1 MNDTPDKS
9 GEADEQAEP
18 IDATALSSLARSTVV
33 GHLLNG
39 MPEDLARV
47 GLELDSGNPEAAR
60 GLSHRLFT
68 TVETNR
74 EALIAVSK
82 VKPRGQLEAVAVER
96 AGAAAVNQGD
106 VPVVR
111 DADFLND
118 AAVRRTQLDLGSG
131 DTYALITQREKVGGN
146 SYFGAHTLKF
156 ANELKAEKGVEEAD
170 RYVNFATR
178 HERFFAARNPGE
190 AARDMGGGV
199 GAFFGDA
206 VKLGYALG
214 SDTPTRDQAVES
226 LLSLGGKFG
235 KTPEEKTNAVR
246 AVSDGLQAAMQY
258 GLVDEKTKKR
268 IPGTGF
274 DGVASMDGGRIAK
287 HIGALVRNGVVSPET
302 LKEAATKSAVAFTK
316 RMTDPDARY
325 STPDQIDVLAEI
337 AVWENIPDSIAAGKL
352 SDRAV
357 AFKAVDFAVNQVFGD
372 LASDEG
378 AVSGAT
384 DKHMVRAAA
393 GVLQQA
399 VLDGEVLDSGVLKGQ
414 SMRDVLRGVALG
426 DPDALAL
433 FDGTEWQERLDVARQ
448 RGMQRAGM
456 ELMASYGLSQ
466 DNAMALAAVRAS
478 GNSGDF
484 GESQKAVASADS
496 YLQSLDKSV
505 NDPEAPKTTAGVASQ
520 LLEDPAYFAGLD
532 EEQAKARREELM
544 AIAGR
549 VDEKTDERIRVE
561 QLLPDMKD
569 KLRKDPELAR
579 LVDEYRTA
587 NAVTSSATMRQRS
600 RALQRIDRY
609 VGQRYRPGGV
619 NASGTTEEAI
629 GIRLF
634 GAHSPM
640 SDVAWEPLLPGDV
653 KDVDTLVSRIEA
665 SALKLADQKGDKRV
679 YVAPETAAKDVER
692 LRDLIGG
699 VKQSKGGDL
708 AKYKVSAAAFGLDSG
723 AATEAM
729 TRIAKVKEGRSLE
742 TLRGQTLAVIDAKA
756 AKLADSAATDPR
768 TLASL
773 LTLRRKAE
781 RERDADV
788 LAGMLD
794 SWSMAEFQRDT
805 GLGIMKAKTEIK
817 EGVRKNPKDGDA
829 VAPAAPEDD
838 DPAKATK

>member
-1 MNDTPDKS
+1 MDS
-9 GEADEQAEP
+9 
-18 IDATALSSLARSTVV
+18 
-33 GHLLNG
+33 
-39 MPEDLARV
+39 ARV
-47 GLELDSGNPEAAR
+47 GAR
-60 GLSHRLFT
+60 RVFQT
-68 TVETNR
+68 IETNR
-74 EALIAVSK
+74 ESLLAISK
-82 VKPRGQLEAVAVER
+82 MKPASNMEKLLVDRAKAAVEDY
-96 AGAAAVNQGD
+96 AGIQ
-106 VPVVR
+106 PVR
-111 DADFLND
+111 DSDVESPEAL
-118 AAVRRTQLDLGSG
+118 RRTQLDLGSG
-131 DTYALITQREKVGGN
+131 DTYALITQRDKTGKN
-146 SYFGAHTLKF
+146 SHFESHTLKF
-156 ANELKAEKGVEEAD
+156 ANELKAAKGVVAAD
-170 RYVNFATR
+170 DYVNFAMR
-178 HERFFAARNPGE
+178 HGREFAVHTPDMASGGPGKL
-190 AARDMGGGV
+190 GT
-199 GAFFGDA
+199 FLGDA

-235 KTPEEKTNAVR
+235 KTPEEKTNAIR

-258 GLVDEKTKKR
+258 GLVDEKTKKK

-357 AFKAVDFAVNQVFGD
+357 AFKAVDFAVDQVFGD

-384 DKHMVRAAA
+384 DKHMVKAVA

-399 VLDGEVLDSGVLKGQ
+399 VLDGEVLDSGVLKGRP
-414 SMRDVLRGVALG
+414 MRDVLRGVALG
-426 DPDALAL
+426 DPEALAL
-433 FDGTEWQERLDVARQ
+433 FDDTEWKEQIDVARQ

-478 GNSGDF
+478 GNSGDL
-484 GESQKAVASADS
+484 GESQKAVANADS

-505 NDPEAPKTTAGVASQ
+505 NDPEAPKTTAAVASQ
-520 LLEDPAYFAGLD
+520 LLADPAYFAGLD
-532 EEQAKARREELM
+532 EEQAKARRTELE

-549 VDEKTDERIRVE
+549 VEAKTAERHRVE

-579 LVDEYRTA
+579 LVAEYRTA

-619 NASGTTEEAI
+619 NSSGTIEETI

-640 SDVAWEPLLPGDV
+640 TDVAWEPLLPGDV

-679 YVAPETAAKDVER
+679 YVAPETAAKDVAR
-692 LRDLIGG
+692 LRELIGG

-708 AKYKVSAAAFGLDSG
+708 AKYRMSAAEFGLDSR

-742 TLRGQTLAVIDAKA
+742 TLRGQTLAIIDAKA
-756 AKLADSAATDPR
+756 AKLADSAAMDPS
-768 TLASL
+768 TMSSL

-781 RERDADV
+781 RERDANV

-794 SWSMAEFQRDT
+794 SWSMGEFQRDT
-805 GLGIMKAKTEIK
+805 GRGIMKAKTEIK

-838 DPAKATK
+838 DPATATE